1 MPAASA
7 RVVLSG
13 VVGKNNERQ
22 GELKGLQP
30 QMIGLPRK
38 GRRRI
43 GKRPKEESEISERSH
58 DIELVVGGLL
68 HATEL

>member
-1 MPAASA
+1 M
-7 RVVLSG
+7 
-13 VVGKNNERQ
+13 
-22 GELKGLQP
+22 QP